1 MENKFYKVGD
11 TLSFKP
17 NTQGIEANLEGG
29 KVYNI
34 LVDQYTDAITIKE
47 SSDLQLPSKI
57 YSSEKDSKFIN
68 KVLNT
73 FDKSAKGFTGVMLS
87 GLKGSGKTIT
97 AKRIAINSRLPIILV
112 TNWLSP
118 RVLSKVVNNLGD
130 LSVCFLFDEFDK
142 ISEDYN
148 TSYLLQTLDGVA
160 TNGKHLIVFTCNNI
174 DGISDHLVDRC
185 SRVRY
190 WKDFDALPTST
201 VLNVLEERLND
212 QKEAQS
218 LCDFIMEHFNIVSFD
233 NVITFVDEVNNN
245 PTSTFEELFEDMN
258 LSEKE

>member
-34 LVDQYTDAITIKE
+34 LVDSYTDAITIKE
-47 SSDLQLPSKI
+47 STALQLPSKV
-57 YSSEKDSKFIN
+57 YSSDKDDKFIN
-68 KVLNT
+68 KVLNA
-73 FDKSAKGFTGVMLS
+73 FDKSEKGFTGVMLS

-97 AKRIAINSRLPIILV
+97 AKRIAVESGLPIILV

-118 RVLSKVVNNLGD
+118 RILSKVVGGLGD

-142 ISEDYN
+142 IAEDYN

-160 TNGKHLIVFTCNNI
+160 TNGKHLIVFTCN
-174 DGISDHLVDRC
+174 DVEEISDHLVDRC

-190 WKDFDALPTST
+190 WKDFDTLPTST
-201 VLNVLEERLND
+201 VLNVLEDRLNEP
-212 QKEAQS
+212 KEAQA
-218 LCDFIMEHFNIVSFD
+218 LCDFIMEHFNTISFD

-245 PTSTFEELFEDMN
+245 PTDTFEELFEDMN
-258 LSEKE
+258 LSEK

>member
-34 LVDQYTDAITIKE
+34 LVDHYTDAISIKE
-47 SSDLQLPSKI
+47 STDLQLPSKV
-57 YSSEKDSKFIN
+57 YSSVKDDKFVN
-68 KVLNT
+68 KVLNA
-73 FDKSAKGFTGVMLS
+73 FDKSEKGFTGVMLS

-97 AKRIAINSRLPIILV
+97 AKRIAINSGLPIILV

-118 RVLSKVVNNLGD
+118 RILSKVVGNLGD

-142 ISEDYN
+142 IAEDYN
-148 TSYLLQTLDGVA
+148 TSCLLQTLDGVA
-160 TNGKHLIVFTCNNI
+160 TNGKHLIVFTCN
-174 DGISDHLVDRC
+174 DVEEISEHLTDRC

-201 VLNVLEERLND
+201 VLNVLEDRLNEP
-212 QKEAQS
+212 KEAQS
-218 LCDFIMEHFNIVSFD
+218 LCDFIMEHFNTVSFD

-245 PTSTFEELFEDMN
+245 PTDTFEELFEDMN
-258 LSEKE
+258 LSEK